1 MEHFLKHLYLMAI
14 FLFLIS
20 SEVLAKNCQEV
31 RLGFDIG
38 SGSTK
43 MMVAKVDHCHK
54 KILEVL
60 LNESRAVSYN
70 EDLEKSTDGNL
81 SQGIIDKG
89 LMALTEMEAK
99 ARPFKPKKSYG
110 VATSVFRKSKN
121 GKDVV
126 KGFAKKLKLRLEV
139 IDQDEEA
146 MLGYLSVMALMDE
159 KSIGPKNMVVW
170 DIGGGSMQML
180 NQDEGKKAQ
189 KYLGDLASVTFK
201 NMVIEVLEN
210 KNLETTSSPNP
221 IGDKREQAITLAR
234 SYARIHVP
242 ADLKADIHER
252 VVVGVGGVHVHSVRG
267 QIGTKEMKYTL
278 EELDK
283 TAKAQAK
290 KGDDE
295 LTGDYRSTDVTNLLL
310 VQGFMEALG
319 IKEVKIVNA
328 SLLQGALLK
337 N

>member
-1 MEHFLKHLYLMAI
+1 
-14 FLFLIS
+14 
-20 SEVLAKNCQEV
+20 
-31 RLGFDIG
+31 
-38 SGSTK
+38 
-43 MMVAKVDHCHK
+43 MVAKVDFCKK

-60 LNESRAVSYN
+60 LQESRPVSYN
-70 EDLEKSTDGNL
+70 EDLEKSIDGNL
-81 SQGIIDKG
+81 SPVIIEKG
-89 LMALTEMEAK
+89 LSALNEMTTKAK
-99 ARPFKPKKSYG
+99 ALRPKRSYG

-121 GKDVV
+121 GTDVI

-139 IDQDEEA
+139 IDQEEEA
-146 MLGYLSVMALMDE
+146 MLGYLSVMSLMDD
-159 KSIGPKNMVVW
+159 KTIGTKGMVVW
-170 DIGGGSMQML
+170 DIGGGSMQMFS
-180 NQDEGKKAQ
+180 QDEGKKAQ

-210 KNLETTSSPNP
+210 KTLESAVTPNP
-221 IGDKREQAITLAR
+221 IGDKRDQAIALAR

-242 ADLKADIHER
+242 QGLKADIYER
-252 VVVGVGGVHVHSVRG
+252 VVVGVGGVHSHSIRG

-283 TAKAQAK
+283 ASKIQAK

-319 IKEVKIVNA
+319 IKEVQVVNA
-328 SLLQGALLK
+328 TLLQGVLLK
-337 N
+337 